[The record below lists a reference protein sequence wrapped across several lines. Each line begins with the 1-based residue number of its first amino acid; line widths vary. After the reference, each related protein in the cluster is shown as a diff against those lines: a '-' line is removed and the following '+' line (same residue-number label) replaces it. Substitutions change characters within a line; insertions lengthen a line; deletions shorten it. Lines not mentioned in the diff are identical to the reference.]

1 MKIRQGTPLSCR
13 KVVTGLS
20 LFFPTTSAHGGHG
33 LCEARVHG
41 TGLNRD
47 PSFPFPPSQNPS
59 VALGARGELQ
69 ARGSCAKRGTLSCSK
84 SLPWLPAMAGEPSGE
99 LRRRLSSFPE
109 VHRLHRRAGLPVSEQ
124 GEVGCAPPR
133 DRQLVQHAVQ
143 HVASPSASADPS
155 SSPGT

>member
-84 SLPWLPAMAGEPSGE
+84 SLPWLPAMAGE

-109 VHRLHRRAGLPVSEQ
+109 VHWLHRRAGLPVSKQ
-124 GEVGCAPPR
+124 GEVSCAGQAAGQAACATRCFAQRLCGPFLFPR
-133 DRQLVQHAVQ
+133 NITGR
-143 HVASPSASADPS
+143 
-155 SSPGT
+155 

>member
-59 VALGARGELQ
+59 IVLGARGELQ
-69 ARGSCAKRGTLSCSK
+69 ARSSCAKRGTLSCPK
-84 SLPWLPAMAGEPSGE
+84 SLPWLPAMAGE
-99 LRRRLSSFPE
+99 LRRLSSFPE
-109 VHRLHRRAGLPVSEQ
+109 VHWPHRRAGLPVSEQ
-124 GEVGCAPPR
+124 GEVGCDPPW

-143 HVASPSASADPS
+143 HAASPSASADPS